1 VTRNVRLTT
10 LAVIMGSSVLVVIA
24 GNGGAA
30 QATVVDAQT
39 TQGNGKIAAD
49 QQFGDAFI
57 INQDG
62 SDKDYLGLSGS
73 TACQFWSPDGRK
85 LACNVF
91 SDSGPIPAT
100 VHRDGSHFRYL
111 NAGLPLD
118 FFCMYWSPN
127 ARRLLC
133 HSEGIQDPADAGFY
147 TARSSDAGGR
157 VRITTTP
164 DGLYDLAYGFSPD
177 GSRILFGRFDFATN
191 TGKLFVVNRD
201 GSHQVRL
208 SPPRWRVV
216 DLTFFDQVGAGWS
229 HNGSRV
235 TFAAINQSR
244 QGHPGRLF
252 VVDAGGGNLRAI
264 TPRSLNAISAQW
276 SPSRRLI
283 SFTSCCASNQV
294 WVVRP
299 NGEKLRQVVS
309 SKHGA
314 DFMAPVWSPNGKKLL
329 LDKKASRSKY
339 SLWTVRL
346 DGSRLRRLTR
356 VKGFTHY
363 AWGRR

>member
-10 LAVIMGSSVLVVIA
+10 LAVTMGMSVLAVIA
-24 GNGGAA
+24 GSGGA
-30 QATVVDAQT
+30 QATALDPQT
-39 TQGNGKIAAD
+39 NQINGKIAAD

-57 INQDG
+57 INRDG

-73 TACQFWSPDGRK
+73 TTCQFWSPDGRK

-100 VHRDGSHFRYL
+100 VRRNGSHFRYL

-118 FFCMYWSPN
+118 FFCMYWSPSG
-127 ARRLLC
+127 RRLLC
-133 HSEGIQDPADAGFY
+133 HSEGIQNPADAGFY

-164 DGLYDLAYGFSPD
+164 NGLYDLAYGFSPG
-177 GSRILFGRFDFATN
+177 GSRILFGRFDFTTN
-191 TGKLFVVNRD
+191 TGNLYVVNRD

-208 SPPRWRVV
+208 SPPGWRVI

-244 QGHPGRLF
+244 KGLPSRVF
-252 VVDAGGGNLRAI
+252 VVDADGGNLRAV
-264 TPRSLNAISAQW
+264 TPKRLNAISAQW

-283 SFTSCCASNQV
+283 TFSSCCASNQV

-299 NGEKLRQVVS
+299 NGAKLRKVVS
-309 SKHGA
+309 SKLGA
-314 DFMAPVWSPNGKKLL
+314 DFMAPVWSPNGRKLL
-329 LDKKASRSKY
+329 FDKKASGGKY

-346 DGSRLRRLTR
+346 DGTRLRRLTR

-363 AWGRR
+363 AWGSQ